1 MAAYAALGTALRAAL
16 LRRTVHA
23 GLLRRLE
30 VEALPAALAKRLAT
44 GDGSAEAERQRY
56 ISRARGAYVR
66 RVASAAA
73 ECFAA
78 WTPPSGAAAALA
90 TLTAAE
96 RQHAQ
101 LRRLAA
107 GDGGGAANAPAAA
120 QGVGGGAS
128 SSSSSPAFAAAQKEL
143 IRTADESLEEA
154 LEATSWAMQGHAELD
169 APAPQLVA
177 GVALSLARAAAAAPP
192 EDGGLPE
199 ALPPAFPEK
208 LRELALF
215 ATKLELVGE
224 CALDEAQPPRR
235 AALEQQLRLFGAPP
249 TRKAQPR
256 SRDARRVRPPRAM
269 LRVVATPPPL
279 RPPPLQRVGRR
290 RVACAL
296 AAVHVRMT
304 THQLLA

>member
-1 MAAYAALGTALRAAL
+1 M
-16 LRRTVHA
+16 
-23 GLLRRLE
+23 
-30 VEALPAALAKRLAT
+30 PAALAKRLAT
-44 GDGSAEAERQRY
+44 GDSNAEAERQRY

-73 ECFAA
+73 ARFAA

-90 TLTAAE
+90 TLAAAE

-107 GDGGGAANAPAAA
+107 GDGGGANKAPAADA
-120 QGVGGGAS
+120 QAGGGGVAT
-128 SSSSSPAFAAAQKEL
+128 SSPAFVAAQNEL

-192 EDGGLPE
+192 EDGGPPE
-199 ALPPAFPEK
+199 VLPPAFPEE

-215 ATKLELVGE
+215 CTKIELVGE
-224 CALDEAQPPRR
+224 CALDEALPPRR
-235 AALEQQLRLFGAPP
+235 AALEKQLQLFGAAPQ
-249 TRKAQPR
+249 RKPQPR
-256 SRDARRVRPPRAM
+256 SSDARRARPPRAM
-269 LRVVATPPPL
+269 LRVVASTPPLPTAPQL
-279 RPPPLQRVGRR
+279 YCAGRR
-290 RVACAL
+290 RMACAFAAVPGRLLSHQL
-296 AAVHVRMT
+296 AA
-304 THQLLA
+304 

>member
-1 MAAYAALGTALRAAL
+1 MRGCACYAWHRAKGCFAAL
-16 LRRTVHA
+16 HA

-66 RVASAAA
+66 RVSAAA
-73 ECFAA
+73 TERFAA

-107 GDGGGAANAPAAA
+107 GDGGGATNAPAAA
-120 QGVGGGAS
+120 QAGGGGAS
-128 SSSSSPAFAAAQKEL
+128 SNSSSAFAAAQKEL

-192 EDGGLPE
+192 DDGGLPE

-215 ATKLELVGE
+215 ATKIELVGE
-224 CALDEAQPPRR
+224 CELDEAQPPRR

-249 TRKAQPR
+249 PRKAQPR
-256 SRDARRVRPPRAM
+256 SRDARRARPPRAM
-269 LRVVATPPPL
+269 LRVIASTPPLPT
-279 RPPPLQRVGRR
+279 PPPLQRVGRR

-296 AAVHVRMT
+296 AAMHGRMSSQ
-304 THQLLA
+304 QLAA